1 MFPLCYVGGL
11 FWRCQHYSSGRSDGV
26 HIAGPVAWSYRR
38 AGCRVTSTME
48 RMGRV
53 TGSWLS
59 GPQINGGDDVESR
72 GADLGLPQSGPG
84 SLATGWTRVL
94 GLLIDWVLAY
104 GLSLLF
110 TSLTSPYLG
119 TIVLG
124 VWFVIGVVAVSVF
137 GFTPGQFV
145 VGMRV
150 LRVDLGTDRATA
162 EVTGKTAP
170 AAVGIVR
177 AVARQGLIVFLVPAL
192 INDYNGRAL
201 HDRATGTAL
210 IRTR

>member
-1 MFPLCYVGGL
+1 MA
-11 FWRCQHYSSGRSDGV
+11 
-26 HIAGPVAWSYRR
+26 HIAGHVARTCTGGGGGP
-38 AGCRVTSTME
+38 AATTME

-59 GPQINGGDDVESR
+59 GPQIGSPDSIEYR

-110 TSLTSPYLG
+110 TPLSSPYLG

-124 VWFVIGVVAVSVF
+124 VWFAIGVLAVSVF

-145 VGMRV
+145 AGMRV
-150 LRVDLGTDRATA
+150 MRVDLGADRATA
-162 EVTGKTAP
+162 EVTGQTSP

-177 AVARQGLIVFLVPAL
+177 AVARQVLIVFLVPAL

>member
-1 MFPLCYVGGL
+1 
-11 FWRCQHYSSGRSDGV
+11 
-26 HIAGPVAWSYRR
+26 
-38 AGCRVTSTME
+38 ME

-59 GPQINGGDDVESR
+59 GPQIGSPDSIEYR

-110 TSLTSPYLG
+110 TPLSSPYLG

-124 VWFVIGVVAVSVF
+124 VWFVIGVLAVSVF

-145 VGMRV
+145 AGMRV
-150 LRVDLGTDRATA
+150 MRVDLGADRATA
-162 EVTGKTAP
+162 EVTGRTSP

-177 AVARQGLIVFLVPAL
+177 AVARQLLIVFLVPAL

>member
-1 MFPLCYVGGL
+1 M
-11 FWRCQHYSSGRSDGV
+11 D
-26 HIAGPVAWSYRR
+26 A
-38 AGCRVTSTME
+38 
-48 RMGRV
+48 MGRV

-59 GPQINGGDDVESR
+59 GPQIGSPEDVEYR
-72 GADLGLPQSGPG
+72 GADLGLPESGPG

-94 GLLIDWVLAY
+94 GLLVDWILAY
-104 GLSLLF
+104 GVSLLF
-110 TSLTSPYLG
+110 VPLDSAYLG
-119 TIVLG
+119 TAVLG
-124 VWFVIGVVAVSVF
+124 VWFVIGVVAVSIF

-150 LRVDLGTDRATA
+150 MRVDLGTERATA
-162 EVTGKTAP
+162 EVTGTTAP

-177 AVARQGLIVFLVPAL
+177 AIARQVLIVFLVPAL

-201 HDRATGTAL
+201 HDRGTGTAL